1 MSFHI
6 PLSGV
11 KNEKKQ
17 WHKGTNSLRKP
28 LDLSLVSHGE
38 SSHWVTHPSV
48 WLSIGQKRH
57 KMVLTKRRGDFIYG
71 DVGGGAH

>member
-1 MSFHI
+1 MDEHKRRK
-6 PLSGV
+6 GV
-11 KNEKKQ
+11 KGEKKQ
-17 WHKGTNSLRKP
+17 WHKGTNSSRKP

-57 KMVLTKRRGDFIYG
+57 NMVFTKRRGDFI
-71 DVGGGAH
+71 